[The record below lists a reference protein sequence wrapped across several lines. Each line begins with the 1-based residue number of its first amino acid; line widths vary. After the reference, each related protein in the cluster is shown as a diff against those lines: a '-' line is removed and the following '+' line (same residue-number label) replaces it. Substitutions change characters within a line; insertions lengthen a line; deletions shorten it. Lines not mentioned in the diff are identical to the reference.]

1 MRLRNTLL
9 ACLLLLVRALA
20 QAQSWPIKAVHV
32 IVGAMIAIALVPT
45 AAYAEPVDVNGEPIT
60 ETEIEQRSSL
70 KQVGKRPTPSRD
82 EVIEELRNEKLK
94 IQEARKSGVE
104 ITDTEV
110 DRAYA
115 TMASRMRLT
124 PEQLTQHL
132 VRSGVNIETVK
143 HLIRADI
150 AGKRR

>member
-1 MRLRNTLL
+1 MR
-9 ACLLLLVRALA
+9 
-20 QAQSWPIKAVHV
+20 H
-32 IVGAMIAIALVPT
+32 
-45 AAYAEPVDVNGEPIT
+45 
-60 ETEIEQRSSL
+60 
-70 KQVGKRPTPSRD
+70 
-82 EVIEELRNEKLK
+82 NEAS
-94 IQEARKSGVE
+94 QEARKSGLG
-104 ITDTEV
+104 ITDAEV

-124 PEQLTQHL
+124 PEQLTQQL